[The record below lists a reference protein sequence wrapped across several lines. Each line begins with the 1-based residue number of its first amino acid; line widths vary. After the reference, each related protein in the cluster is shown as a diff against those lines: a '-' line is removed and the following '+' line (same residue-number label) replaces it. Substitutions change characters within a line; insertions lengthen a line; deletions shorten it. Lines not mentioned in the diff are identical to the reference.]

1 MSITNRF
8 VRAFETRATI
18 ELDDKDRGGM
28 RGEDYV
34 ERIIAKYVDEG
45 RNGCYIRN
53 PLIPHPKKR
62 GRFLETDFL
71 VYTRGT
77 LYCVETKNYQG
88 KVYYPVRYRTVYVEK
103 GWFIFKR
110 RVAQT
115 VLDGYDYSQMIQE
128 KQEPNGQ
135 ITKLPKPNPFLT
147 TQRYIEDLKPHL
159 HRIEPRLA
167 NLPVYPILVFLEK
180 TDISAIHQFDA
191 GILQSPQLP
200 AFFEKYSNSAC
211 ARTPDPW
218 VQQALYML
226 STWDR
231 ILTTDNDWINGT
243 ITDRDFCYKSTDG
256 RTYSVPY
263 AQIHMLEL
271 SREGTFSAYD
281 DLLIT
286 YVNGNTHAVRCTG
299 GEIHL
304 ERFKGEQQVH
314 KLRNVSKVIVGIAN
328 TLQ

>member
-1 MSITNRF
+1 MSMVNRF
-8 VRAFETRATI
+8 ARALETRANV
-18 ELDDKDRGGM
+18 ELDDRDRGGM
-28 RGEDYV
+28 LGEDHV

-53 PLIPHPKKR
+53 PLIPHPRKP

-110 RVAQT
+110 RVTQT

-128 KQEPNGQ
+128 KREPNGQ
-135 ITKLPKPNPFLT
+135 ITKITKPNPFLT
-147 TQRYIEDLKPHL
+147 TKRYIEDLKPHL
-159 HRIEPRLA
+159 YRIEPRLA
-167 NLPVYPILVFLEK
+167 TLPVYPVLVFLEK
-180 TDISAIHQFDA
+180 TDMSAIHQFDA
-191 GILQSPQLP
+191 GILQISQLP
-200 AFFEKYSNSAC
+200 AFFEKYSNPAF
-211 ARTPDPW
+211 ARTPTLW
-218 VQQALYML
+218 VQQALSML

-243 ITDRDFCYKSTDG
+243 ITDRDFCYKDTNG
-256 RTYSVPY
+256 CTHCIPY
-263 AQIHMLEL
+263 ASIRELEL
-271 SREGTFSAYD
+271 RREGTFSAYD
-281 DLLIT
+281 DLIVT
-286 YVNGNTHAVRCTG
+286 YVNGNTHALRCTG

-314 KLRNVSKVIVGIAN
+314 KLRNVSRVIVGVAN
-328 TLQ
+328 KSQ